1 MLWRHRNR
9 YARTNTGVVLA
20 SKAQVL
26 DGLRGVMAL
35 VRAATGVT

>member
-26 DGLRGVMAL
+26 DGRGVMAL